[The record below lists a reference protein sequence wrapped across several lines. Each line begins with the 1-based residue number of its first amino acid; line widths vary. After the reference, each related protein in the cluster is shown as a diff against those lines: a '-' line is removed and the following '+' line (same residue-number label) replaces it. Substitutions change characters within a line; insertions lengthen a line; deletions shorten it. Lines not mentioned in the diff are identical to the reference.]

1 MTNRTNPMRHHSR
14 FPVSWPVVYGNDAL
28 LAEGTILDLT
38 SRGWRVVGSISVIPG
53 MRLTLQVS
61 VPERSAPLC
70 IHHATVLWVKDHEFA
85 IEAREMAPIDQAWVT
100 EFLRHKLG
108 LMWMSR
114 TADHE
119 TSPQAREKTPHSET
133 ALSQHSIPSMEEVLR
148 RFLAINTGSA
158 DMPAEPRWYSDS
170 EFQETETH
178 TLCNRQPGKILR
190 EARHI
195 LRRMVALK
203 ADRVRTGRNLIVGN

>member
-1 MTNRTNPMRHHSR
+1 
-14 FPVSWPVVYGNDAL
+14 
-28 LAEGTILDLT
+28 
-38 SRGWRVVGSISVIPG
+38 

-100 EFLRHKLG
+100 EFLRH
-108 LMWMSR
+108 MWMSR

-119 TSPQAREKTPHSET
+119 TSPQAREKTPHGET

-148 RFLAINTGSA
+148 RFLAIKTGSA

-195 LRRMVALK
+195 LRRMVDLK